1 MDDRA
6 QAIRAER
13 QGGRK
18 RKVEGRRRGT
28 GKKPES
34 WEIGRQTSDGRGQ
47 KLEVVTIEK

>member
-18 RKVEGRRRGT
+18 RRIDDGVQEKSRKAGRLA
-28 GKKPES
+28 
-34 WEIGRQTSDGRGQ
+34 GRHQMAEDRSL
-47 KLEVVTIEK
+47 KS

>member
-18 RKVEGRRRGT
+18 RKVEGRRRRIDDGVQE
-28 GKKPES
+28 KSRKA
-34 WEIGRQTSDGRGQ
+34 GRLVGRHQ
-47 KLEVVTIEK
+47 MAEDRSLKS